1 MKTILQNGKAHLDA
15 GIGLI
20 LQPQSELQA
29 VRSYLQEERYIIID
43 EDFLQEDGKF
53 YTIIKAIKNTGTKK
67 LPQMDNVE
75 LKYGPVLL
83 RKENPVFQEY
93 LMEEQ
98 HKMQELQNR
107 LSLQDTVSS
116 KRRRKEL
123 EEELLLLARAMTW
136 NHG

>member
-1 MKTILQNGKAHLDA
+1 
-15 GIGLI
+15 
-20 LQPQSELQA
+20 
-29 VRSYLQEERYIIID
+29 
-43 EDFLQEDGKF
+43 
-53 YTIIKAIKNTGTKK
+53 
-67 LPQMDNVE
+67 MDNVE

-98 HKMQELQNR
+98 QELQNR

>member
-1 MKTILQNGKAHLDA
+1 
-15 GIGLI
+15 
-20 LQPQSELQA
+20 
-29 VRSYLQEERYIIID
+29 
-43 EDFLQEDGKF
+43 
-53 YTIIKAIKNTGTKK
+53 
-67 LPQMDNVE
+67 
-75 LKYGPVLL
+75 
-83 RKENPVFQEY
+83 
-93 LMEEQ
+93 MEEQ